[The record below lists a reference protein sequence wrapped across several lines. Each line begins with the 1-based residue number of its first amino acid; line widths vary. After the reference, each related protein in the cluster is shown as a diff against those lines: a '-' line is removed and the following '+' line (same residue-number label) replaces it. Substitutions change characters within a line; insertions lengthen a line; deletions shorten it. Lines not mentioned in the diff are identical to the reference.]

1 MKIIRVQDQ
10 IAGGQKAFSMIKD
23 AMEKSK
29 LNVLG
34 LATGSTPLSL
44 YDQMIHSS
52 LDFSD
57 VVSINLDEY
66 VGLPA
71 DNKQSYH
78 YFMKEQLFKYKPF
91 KKNYLPDGLAK
102 NEDSECDRYNEVIAT
117 HPIDI
122 QILGIGQNGHI
133 GFNEPGT
140 PFDSLTRKVE
150 LAASTIEAN
159 QRFFEKKEDVPT
171 HAFSMGIKSIM
182 QSKQIILLA
191 YGKAKAQAIK
201 AMIEEPANEKCPAS
215 ALQNHPNVY
224 VIVDYE
230 AAELLENKKF

>member
-10 IAGGQKAFSMIKD
+10 IAGGQTAFSIIKD
-23 AMEKSK
+23 AMEKNK

-71 DNKQSYH
+71 ENKQSYH
-78 YFMKEQLFKYKPF
+78 YFMQEQLFKYKPF

-102 NEDSECDRYNEVIAT
+102 DADRECKRYDEVLAT

-150 LAASTIEAN
+150 LTASTIEAN

-171 HAFSMGIKSIM
+171 HAFSMGINSIM

-201 AMIEEPANEKCPAS
+201 AMIEESANENCPAS
-215 ALQNHPNVY
+215 ALQHHPEVS
-224 VIVDYE
+224 VIVDHE
-230 AAELLENKKF
+230 AAMLLETK